1 MNSRVRGSCVVERT
15 LHYTDPDMKSLV
27 HIRAEEKLSL
37 PPEQKENLLISR
49 LAEIPSLIVA
59 LSGGADSAYL
69 AWAAHCALGNRTLSV
84 TALSASFSS
93 HDKKVVEEFVTKV
106 AVRHEFIETHE
117 MENPAYRANQSD
129 RCYFCKDELFSVLD
143 RLANSRRFSAVA
155 YGVNAD
161 DTLDFRPGHRAAM
174 EHRILAPLLDAGLA
188 KSEIRM
194 LSQRACLPTWDRPA
208 SACLASR
215 VPYGTEVTP
224 ERLALVER
232 GEAALRALGFRQFR
246 VRIHDNLAR
255 VEISPDEMSRAFSLE
270 MAATI
275 AERLKSV
282 GFAYVALDPQGYRQ
296 GSLNQALTP
305 SAPLPKKAAS
315 GT

>member
-1 MNSRVRGSCVVERT
+1 
-15 LHYTDPDMKSLV
+15 MKSLV
-27 HIRAEEKLSL
+27 HIRGGEKSFL
-37 PPEQKENLLISR
+37 PPEEKEDLLISR
-49 LAEIPSLIVA
+49 LTKIRSLIVA

-69 AWAAHCALGNRTLSV
+69 AWAAHRALGEGTLSV
-84 TALSASFSS
+84 TTLSPSFSS

-117 MENPAYRANQSD
+117 MENPAYRANQAD
-129 RCYFCKDELFSVLD
+129 RCYFCKDELFSMLD
-143 RLANSRRFSAVA
+143 RLAHSRGFAAVA

-161 DTLDFRPGHRAAM
+161 DTLDFRPGHRAAT
-174 EHRILAPLLDAGLA
+174 EHRVLTPLLDAGLA

-194 LSQRACLPTWDRPA
+194 LSQRAGLPTWDRPA

-232 GEAALRALGFRQFR
+232 GEAALRALGFCQFR

-255 VEISPDEMSRAFSLE
+255 VEISPGEMPRAFSLE

-296 GSLNQALTP
+296 GSLNEALTP
-305 SAPLPKKAAS
+305 TAPLPKKAAS

>member
-1 MNSRVRGSCVVERT
+1 MGDCVISALWIILT
-15 LHYTDPDMKSLV
+15 ADMKSLV
-27 HIRAEEKLSL
+27 HIRAEEKLSFS
-37 PPEQKENLLISR
+37 PEEKEELLISR

-59 LSGGADSAYL
+59 LSGGADSVYL
-69 AWAAHCALGNRTLSV
+69 AWAAHRVLRTRVLAV
-84 TALSASFSS
+84 TALSPSFSS
-93 HDKKVVEEFVTKV
+93 HDKHVVEESV
-106 AVRHEFIETHE
+106 AKIGVPHEFVETHE
-117 MENPAYRANQSD
+117 MDNPAYRTNQSD

-143 RLANSRRFSAVA
+143 RLALSRGFAAVA

-161 DTLDFRPGHRAAM
+161 DTLDFRPGHRAAT
-174 EHRILAPLLDAGLA
+174 EHRVLAPLLDVGLA
-188 KSEIRM
+188 KSEIRQ
-194 LSQRACLPTWDRPA
+194 LSQRAGLSTWDRPA

-255 VEISPDEMSRAFSLE
+255 VEISPDELPRAFSME

-275 AERLKSV
+275 AEHLKSA
-282 GFAYVALDPQGYRQ
+282 GFAYVALDPQGYRP
-296 GSLNQALTP
+296 GSLNEALSS
-305 SAPLPKKAAS
+305 SAPLPNKPAS

>member
-1 MNSRVRGSCVVERT
+1 
-15 LHYTDPDMKSLV
+15 MKSLV
-27 HIRAEEKLSL
+27 HIRAGEQLAL
-37 PPEQKENLLISR
+37 PPEEKEDLLISR

-69 AWAAHCALGNRTLSV
+69 AWAAHRALGSRTLSV
-84 TALSASFSS
+84 TALSPSFSS
-93 HDKKVVEEFVTKV
+93 HDKHVVEEFVTKV

-143 RLANSRRFSAVA
+143 RLAHSRGFAAVA

-161 DTLDFRPGHRAAM
+161 DTLDFRPGHRAAT
-174 EHRILAPLLDAGLA
+174 EHRVLTPLLDAGLA

-194 LSQRACLPTWDRPA
+194 LSQRAGLLTWDRPA

-215 VPYGTEVTP
+215 LPYGTEVTP

-255 VEISPDEMSRAFSLE
+255 VEISPDEKPRAFSLE

-275 AERLKSV
+275 AERLKAA
-282 GFAYVALDPQGYRQ
+282 GFAYVALDPLGYRQ
-296 GSLNQALTP
+296 GSLSEALTP